1 MTIADI
7 NEQPRGCATDGKS
20 HLNLTRSL
28 ADVWGRPT
36 PAPVF
41 DRPPLPAARP
51 MPIAPTLRRFA
62 GYDPTERQVKKITQ
76 GYPS

>member
-28 ADVWGRPT
+28 ADVWGAQEAR
-36 PAPVF
+36 A
-41 DRPPLPAARP
+41 PLPLAVQPVASPKPSPRRP
-51 MPIAPTLRRFA
+51 MPFA
-62 GYDPTERQVKKITQ
+62 GYDPTEVQVKRITQ
-76 GYPS
+76 GYAS